1 MSGAIKPNLVYP
13 KEQWCLRS
21 VTGAMANKAHWWWPS
36 SFLGPIWGY
45 HNWKLWPLVPKLAGI
60 PNAKRVSS
68 RLGDRI
74 LRPSFQ
80 SALARPSF
88 HLTASHPPEITMQ
101 NHSLLQ
107 GLGCPP
113 SLSYTAFAL
122 FDWTHLP
129 RHPFRVKKWGLG
141 MRFTPRCWWWWF
153 SILRSD
159 QVRTGINFMSL

>member
-13 KEQWCLRS
+13 KEQWCLRL

-36 SFLGPIWGY
+36 SFLGPVWGY
-45 HNWKLWPLVPKLAGI
+45 HSGKLWPLVPKLAGI

-68 RLGDRI
+68 HLGDRI
-74 LRPSFQ
+74 LRPSFP
-80 SALARPSF
+80 SALARPSL

-113 SLSYTAFAL
+113 SHTLRLLCLTGHIYLGIPSESRSGV
-122 FDWTHLP
+122 
-129 RHPFRVKKWGLG
+129 RHEAHAEVLMVVIFHPLLWSSEDRY
-141 MRFTPRCWWWWF
+141 
-153 SILRSD
+153 
-159 QVRTGINFMSL
+159 